1 MKKLKRSIVSGMLVL
16 ALGMGMALDVQA
28 TTIEEAQQK
37 AEQLDEEKSAAEAEK
52 NALAEQLNQIIVE
65 MNEAQEKLVQKQE
78 EIKQAEEDLVWAKVD
93 ENTQYQSMKKRI
105 KYMYEVGNSQFI
117 EVLANSENMGD
128 FLNNVEYVN
137 QLSEYDRDK
146 LIDFQLI
153 CKEVEEKER
162 ALEEEYQVLK
172 GLQDALI
179 AKQAEVEKLLSDKN
193 LQIADLE
200 DQIGEN
206 AATLQE
212 LIRQAEE
219 EKRKQEEQA
228 AAAAAAAAA
237 EAERQRLAAEAA
249 ASSARS
255 GGGSTYIPSDNI
267 VVSGSGQLSNPC
279 PGASISS
286 TFGYRT
292 FDNSYHNGLDLAASS
307 GAPTYAADDG
317 TVIIAGWSDSA
328 GNWVV
333 IDHGNGM
340 VTKYMHHSA
349 LAVSAGQSVSR
360 GQQIGYVG
368 STGYSTGP
376 HLHFQVEMNGSA
388 VDPQAY
394 L

>member
-78 EIKQAEEDLVWAKVD
+78 EIKQAEEDLVRAKVD

-162 ALEEEYQVLK
+162 ALEEE
-172 GLQDALI
+172 
-179 AKQAEVEKLLSDKN
+179 
-193 LQIADLE
+193 
-200 DQIGEN
+200 
-206 AATLQE
+206 
-212 LIRQAEE
+212 
-219 EKRKQEEQA
+219 
-228 AAAAAAAAA
+228 
-237 EAERQRLAAEAA
+237 
-249 ASSARS
+249 
-255 GGGSTYIPSDNI
+255 
-267 VVSGSGQLSNPC
+267 
-279 PGASISS
+279 
-286 TFGYRT
+286 
-292 FDNSYHNGLDLAASS
+292 
-307 GAPTYAADDG
+307 
-317 TVIIAGWSDSA
+317 
-328 GNWVV
+328 
-333 IDHGNGM
+333 
-340 VTKYMHHSA
+340 
-349 LAVSAGQSVSR
+349 
-360 GQQIGYVG
+360 
-368 STGYSTGP
+368 
-376 HLHFQVEMNGSA
+376 
-388 VDPQAY
+388 
-394 L
+394 

>member
-1 MKKLKRSIVSGMLVL
+1 MKKSKRSILAGMLVL
-16 ALGMGMALDVQA
+16 ALNMGTVLNVQA

-37 AEQLDEEKSAAEAEK
+37 AEQLDEEKIAAEAEK
-52 NALAEQLNQIIVE
+52 NALAEQLNQIIEE

-78 EIKQAEEDLVWAKVD
+78 EIKQAEEELVRAKVD

-105 KYMYEVGNSQFI
+105 KYMYEIGNSQFI
-117 EVLANSENMGD
+117 QVLANSENMGD

-137 QLSEYDRDK
+137 QLSEYDREK
-146 LIDFQLI
+146 LVDFQII
-153 CKEVEEKER
+153 CQEVEEKEK

-172 GLQDALI
+172 VLQDALI
-179 AKQAEVEKLLSDKN
+179 AKQAEVEQLLSDKN

-206 AATLQE
+206 AAVLQE

-219 EKRKQEEQA
+219 EKRKQEEAA

-237 EAERQRLAAEAA
+237 EEERQRQAAEAA
-249 ASSARS
+249 AASARS

-267 VVSGSGQLSNPC
+267 VVSGSGQLSMPC

-349 LAVSAGQSVSR
+349 LAVSAGQPVSR